1 MQQLHYNLYMPRI
14 QPFDSCQINVN
25 FRDHPPPH
33 FHVIAND
40 GREWL
45 VRIDN
50 CEVLEGPRDV
60 RVIRVAME
68 WAAIPKNR
76 DLLMQRFLEYRK

>member
-1 MQQLHYNLYMPRI
+1 M
-14 QPFDSCQINVN
+14 
-25 FRDHPPPH
+25 PPH

-60 RVIRVAME
+60 RAIRVALE
-68 WAAIPKNR
+68 WAAIQKNR
-76 DLLMQRFLEYRK
+76 DLLMSRFLEYRQ

>member
-1 MQQLHYNLYMPRI
+1 M
-14 QPFDSCQINVN
+14 
-25 FRDHPPPH
+25 PPH

-50 CEVLEGPRDV
+50 GEILEGPRDV
-60 RVIRVAME
+60 RAIRVALE
-68 WAAIPKNR
+68 WANIPENR
-76 DLLMQRFLEYRK
+76 DLLMCRFLEYHQ